1 MAKKKNKQGT
11 LKSKGTATISSTF
24 KGTTVLPATTVKAAG
39 TNTESTAAT
48 TPNTTTNKITYGSSW
63 NSPNLTKVDPYTES
77 EAVTQAKSLYDKY
90 VNGEG
95 RPAYTSKYAD
105 TISALAD
112 KIANREAFNYNFN
125 EDPLYQNY
133 RDQYQRQATLGQQ
146 GAMANAAAL
155 TGGYGSSY
163 AQTAGNLA
171 YQENM
176 ANLNNVIPQLYEMAY
191 NKYNTDLDNQRADLS
206 MYQGLEDSDYGRYRD
221 SVSDWNGDRD
231 FYTNN
236 YNNER
241 NFDYTRHQDNVNNIH
256 WTDEMKQND
265 YQAGKNYTSSE
276 HWNKKNFNY
285 QKEQDKI
292 ARKQWEKEFNL
303 AKKAKTSG
311 GSGGGGYR
319 RYGSGSGSSSSRLSQ
334 EAYRAYQKELQK
346 FKNGNAPQKEIAANV
361 LNRLAAKYNLNEA
374 QQNRVWSQLLGFKD
388 TPSVKTNG
396 RHDNSKN
403 IKYQT
408 YLDIPKKIRDK
419 VEKGKLNIMTDSEFT
434 SYVAQN
440 KGKSKY
446 KNYEAYLKAIA
457 KKYGF

>member
-24 KGTTVLPATTVKAAG
+24 KGTTVLPGELKGATI
-39 TNTESTAAT
+39 NTGSAAAT
-48 TPNTTTNKITYGSSW
+48 TPSTTTNKITYGPSS
-63 NSPNLTKVDPYTES
+63 NSPNLTKIDPYTES

-241 NFDYTRHQDNVNNIH
+241 NFDYTKYQDNVNNIH

-265 YQAGKNYTSSE
+265 YQFGKNYTSSE
-276 HWNKKNFNY
+276 YWNKKNFNY

-292 ARKQWEKEFNL
+292 ARKQWEKEFKL
-303 AKKAKTSG
+303 AKKAKASG
-311 GSGGGGYR
+311 GSGGGGGR
-319 RYGSGSGSSSSRLSQ
+319 RYGSGSGYVSVPNGVKQAIRKWQ
-334 EAYRAYQKELQK
+334 NGNEGQKEVAWNSL
-346 FKNGNAPQKEIAANV
+346 NG
-361 LNRLAAKYNLNEA
+361 
-374 QQNRVWSQLLGFKD
+374 
-388 TPSVKTNG
+388 T
-396 RHDNSKN
+396 
-403 IKYQT
+403 
-408 YLDIPKKIRDK
+408 
-419 VEKGKLNIMTDSEFT
+419 
-434 SYVAQN
+434 
-440 KGKSKY
+440 
-446 KNYEAYLKAIA
+446 LK
-457 KKYGF
+457 KKYGLTSSQIDYLYNDYLGFGKQNNKKATAAKSKGSDTAIKSDASKRKYQSIDDVPAKYRSGILGYADYVRNMSSDSSLAKYGSYPDYLEAMVKKNKKKSKK

>member
-11 LKSKGTATISSTF
+11 LKSKGTATVSSTF
-24 KGTTVLPATTVKAAG
+24 KGITGMIPTTVKATG
-39 TNTESTAAT
+39 TNTGSAAAT

-63 NSPNLTKVDPYTES
+63 NSPNLTKIDPYTES

-241 NFDYTRHQDNVNNIH
+241 NFDYTKYQDNVNNIH

-276 HWNKKNFNY
+276 HWNKKNFDY
-285 QKEQDKI
+285 QKKRDKV
-292 ARKQWEKEFNL
+292 ADKQWEKEFKL

-319 RYGSGSGSSSSRLSQ
+319 RYGSGSGSSNSRLSQ

-434 SYVAQN
+434 SYAAQN